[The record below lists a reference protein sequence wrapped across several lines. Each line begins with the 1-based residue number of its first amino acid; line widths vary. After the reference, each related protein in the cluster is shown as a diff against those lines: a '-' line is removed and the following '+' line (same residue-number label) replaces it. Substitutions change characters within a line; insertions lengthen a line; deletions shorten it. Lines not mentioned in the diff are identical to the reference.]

1 MRNRLLSVAMFLVL
15 VLGLTACIGNNAI
28 DETETTENMQ
38 NVSSEVSDASEML
51 SDEESDAVTEGET
64 ETNILIAYFSRADE
78 NYSVGVIE
86 KGNTEIIA
94 EMISDQTGGELFQI
108 ERDTPY
114 LEGYDECTDEASR
127 EQAENARPELAADLE
142 SIDDYDIIFIG
153 YPI

>member
-15 VLGLTACIGNNAI
+15 VLGLTVCIGNNAV

-38 NVSSEVSDASEML
+38 NVSSEVSDASETL

-114 LEGYDECTDEASR
+114 PEGYDECTDEASC